1 MGASRL
7 LSVIAASGMLGGLLP
22 VLTACTS
29 YTNVPGPDSALA
41 EQDPNARQASRA
53 AAAALQWVVRRHPVE
68 GMYAINLPV
77 GTSTETAERIAESLG
92 PMAVIPELTE
102 VDLPVYHI
110 PRVWIRLSD
119 AKVDVVYPMSNAMGE
134 PIERGVTA
142 WLNGGIRDWTVSRGQ
157 YWNPGTV
164 PTPAIWV
171 PIPEAELAAIQA
183 AEEAAGR
190 EARRAAAVE
199 ENTTLDRSPVEAEP
213 AEGSD
218 EPPIDLPE
226 PEPEPEPEP
235 QPEPAPAPPPA
246 AEPAPS
252 GGVSPVY
259 REVPPGA

>member
-68 GMYAINLPV
+68 GMYALNLPV
-77 GTSTETAERIAESLG
+77 GTSTETAQRIADSLG
-92 PMAVIPELTE
+92 PMAVIPESTE

-119 AKVDVVYPMSNAMGE
+119 AKVDVVYPMNNALGE
-134 PIERGVTA
+134 PIDRGVTT
-142 WLNGGIRDWTVSRGQ
+142 WLNGGIRDWTVNRGQ

-164 PTPAIWV
+164 PTPRIWV
-171 PIPEAELAAIQA
+171 PIPEAELAAIRA
-183 AEEAAGR
+183 AEEAAER
-190 EARRAAAVE
+190 EARRAAAVD
-199 ENTTLDRSPVEAEP
+199 ENSTLDRIPVEAEP
-213 AEGSD
+213 AESAD

-226 PEPEPEPEP
+226 PEPTPESTPE
-235 QPEPAPAPPPA
+235 PAPPPA
-246 AEPAPS
+246 AEPASP
-252 GGVSPVY
+252 GAVSPVY